1 MQRVLRGARVVIV
14 NLLFRTA
21 RDYDEDARKEKTM
34 NAEREEKRREG
45 R

>member
-21 RDYDEDARKEKTM
+21 RDYEKKEKTM
-34 NAEREEKRREG
+34 YAEREEKRREG
-45 R
+45 G